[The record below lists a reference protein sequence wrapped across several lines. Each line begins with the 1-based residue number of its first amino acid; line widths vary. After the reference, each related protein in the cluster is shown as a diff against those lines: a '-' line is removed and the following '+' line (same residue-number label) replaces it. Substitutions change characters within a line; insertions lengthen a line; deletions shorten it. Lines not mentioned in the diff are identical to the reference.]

1 MHVMITGSRG
11 YIGRSMTERLLEEGH
26 TVVDYNRSLRTP
38 YAHPKHVY
46 AYGDLHDIP
55 RMMSVIQENEVDA
68 IVNIAAQSSPWV
80 SYSVPLQTVETNI
93 GGTAALL
100 EAARLTGVKRVVL
113 YSSECAY
120 GEQNYAPC
128 TLSSACFPRT
138 VYGVTKV
145 ATEMLGRAYNICFG
159 LDCVTLRVGMVY
171 GGTQITPN
179 CLKSAVECAL
189 KGEKYIEP
197 HGRDQT
203 INPVH
208 IDDVVTCSYNAIFA
222 PKINEFAVYNV
233 VSQNCM
239 LPEALSYIKEIVPSF
254 EYEVGAGTFMEC
266 HGQWD
271 MTDTHR
277 DLNFKPKYS
286 LKEGLEH
293 YVNYMR
299 EELNL

>member
-1 MHVMITGSRG
+1 M
-11 YIGRSMTERLLEEGH
+11 
-26 TVVDYNRSLRTP
+26 P
-38 YAHPKHVY
+38 YDDPKHIY

-55 RMMSVIQENEVDA
+55 RMMTVIKDNNVEA

-80 SYSVPLQTVETNI
+80 SLSVPYQTVNTNI
-93 GGTAALL
+93 GGTTALL

-120 GEQNYAPC
+120 GEQNGKPC
-128 TLSSACFPRT
+128 KLDSPCFPRT

-145 ATEMLGRAYNICFG
+145 ASEMLGRAYNICFG

-171 GGTQITPN
+171 GGTQVTPN
-179 CLKSAVECAL
+179 CLKTAIECAL

-197 HGRDQT
+197 NGLDQT

-208 IDDVVTCSYNAIFA
+208 IDDVADCSYNAIFA
-222 PKINEFAVYNV
+222 EKINEYAVYNV

-239 LPEALSYIKEIVPSF
+239 LKEALDIIKELIPGF
-254 EYEVGAGTFMEC
+254 EYELGPGTFMET

-271 MTDTHR
+271 MTDTYN
-277 DLNFKPKYS
+277 DLGFKQRYT
-286 LKEGLEH
+286 LKEGIAKYIEFIKSGDVL
-293 YVNYMR
+293 
-299 EELNL
+299 